1 MCALRKIAIVG
12 SRIDTRTG
20 CGPTVD
26 NTKRFFTAFLKIEI
40 SWLAAGLNGWKWER
54 GGGIG
59 CWGMLQMWCCWNSV
73 LCNTVVSQSNLRVS
87 SQFKGVSLGNSEF
100 GAKPAQWGAEAPWWG
115 LVSASAT
122 NHPIVLPG
130 LLTLRWYLT
139 EDSYPVSKMGEDQ
152 EI

>member
-40 SWLAAGLNGWKWER
+40 SWLAAGLKWKWER
-54 GGGIG
+54 VVELDVGECCRCDVVGIPYY
-59 CWGMLQMWCCWNSV
+59 V
-73 LCNTVVSQSNLRVS
+73 TRVVSQSNLRVS